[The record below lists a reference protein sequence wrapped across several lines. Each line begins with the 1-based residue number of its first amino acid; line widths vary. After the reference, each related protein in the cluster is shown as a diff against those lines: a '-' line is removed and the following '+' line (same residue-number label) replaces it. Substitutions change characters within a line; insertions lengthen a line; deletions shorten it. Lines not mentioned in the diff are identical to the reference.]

1 MLKKGLKELKKV
13 QTKRKLI
20 EKKTHIESILDMDIG
35 QIYNQINLYFVKMI
49 NNFPVKIRFQLVQ
62 QKIWTFRLVV
72 VVVAIAVAAAVLNTE
87 SL

>member
-1 MLKKGLKELKKV
+1 
-13 QTKRKLI
+13 
-20 EKKTHIESILDMDIG
+20 MDIG

-62 QKIWTFRLVV
+62 QKIWKFRL

>member
-1 MLKKGLKELKKV
+1 M

-20 EKKTHIESILDMDIG
+20 EKKTHIESILDMNIG

-62 QKIWTFRLVV
+62 QKIWKFRLVVV

>member
-1 MLKKGLKELKKV
+1 
-13 QTKRKLI
+13 
-20 EKKTHIESILDMDIG
+20 MDIG

-72 VVVAIAVAAAVLNTE
+72 VVAVAVAAAVLNTE